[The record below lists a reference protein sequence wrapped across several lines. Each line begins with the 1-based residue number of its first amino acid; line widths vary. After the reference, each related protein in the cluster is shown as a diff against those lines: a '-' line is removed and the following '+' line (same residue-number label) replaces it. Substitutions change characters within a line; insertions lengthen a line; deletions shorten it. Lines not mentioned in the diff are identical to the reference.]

1 MADYQRILSYLYRY
15 EKTEK
20 RECLGFVKAEQREG
34 SMKLTIQIDDERL
47 LQGMELK
54 LCFYEKQKEG
64 WQVWQLDTFVTQ
76 EHKEELHQ
84 IYSSEQLPAGFR
96 IKGQSG
102 VLLYYQDSFYY
113 GSVWIGEEIP
123 VEVLNPLRWHK
134 VDSAKTEE
142 KLENKAQEKVLNK
155 DAVSENIVAGD
166 SVQQD
171 IMIKES
177 SPENVV
183 AEDSVQKNIMIKE
196 SSPEN
201 VVAEGSAQQN
211 IIIKESLQENVVSED
226 AVQQNIMMKGSPQVN
241 VATEEVLTKNSVHLA
256 KRMEQEEIKEEE
268 VQIDQKIDCV
278 PDEENGSVEQN
289 SAEDNFQQ
297 GYTKRNAQ
305 KENISEEDFQ
315 EQKDEN
321 SIIITES
328 QPEKISDIADIEET
342 IFAEEDSPVDSFE
355 KMWINSVKERTPVNN
370 IFNTA
375 FYEGYRVSVM
385 ELKNFGKEAGTLVS
399 NQFLLKG
406 YERYKHLLAGKVRYA
421 GEERYC
427 VGVPGIYENREK
439 YMAEIYQFPVFLSLT
454 ENRMK
459 TGSFGYWLHLLEN
472 RA

>member
-34 SMKLTIQIDDERL
+34 SVKLTIQIDDERL

-96 IKGQSG
+96 IKGQFG

-155 DAVSENIVAGD
+155 DAVQENA
-166 SVQQD
+166 
-171 IMIKES
+171 MTKEF

-183 AEDSVQKNIMIKE
+183 A
-196 SSPEN
+196 
-201 VVAEGSAQQN
+201 
-211 IIIKESLQENVVSED
+211 ED

-256 KRMEQEEIKEEE
+256 KRMEREEIKEEE

-315 EQKDEN
+315 KQKDEN

-328 QPEKISDIADIEET
+328 QPEKISDIADIDENIGDNETDDNANNSIDNTPHSTEPHINVNDIGNDINNDTDIEET

-355 KMWINSVKERTPVNN
+355 KMWINSVKEWTPVNN

>member
-1 MADYQRILSYLYRY
+1 MADYQRVLSYLYRY

-34 SMKLTIQIDDERL
+34 SVKLTIQIDDERL

>member
-34 SMKLTIQIDDERL
+34 SVKLTIQIDDERL

-142 KLENKAQEKVLNK
+142 KSENKAQEKVLNK

>member
-34 SMKLTIQIDDERL
+34 SVKLTIQIDDERL

-183 AEDSVQKNIMIKE
+183 AEDSVQKNAMTKE
-196 SSPEN
+196 SLPEN

-289 SAEDNFQQ
+289 S
-297 GYTKRNAQ
+297 
-305 KENISEEDFQ
+305 
-315 EQKDEN
+315 
-321 SIIITES
+321 
-328 QPEKISDIADIEET
+328 
-342 IFAEEDSPVDSFE
+342 AEEDSPVDSFE

-439 YMAEIYQFPVFLSLT
+439 YMAEIYQFPAFLSLT